1 MTLSQ
6 KALQRKR
13 EKKNTKRRLN
23 KPEGAVVAQAGKAH
37 QWQLAATEPIHE
49 VLVSAN
55 LFETGI
61 GALCI
66 ARRISG
72 GRIAVA
78 TFLLDT
84 YCLGVKNAMNGI
96 LDEPAYEDLVNKLMA
111 LTQSVARVVEPAYG
125 RKLLE
130 EMVAWSRSLG
140 FPPHPDYPTAA
151 QILGDIETTEDI
163 PSFSFG
169 RDGKPFYI
177 SGPNESLA
185 MSRRIADQLEKKCG
199 AGGYD
204 YLVQSGEPI
213 IGLK

>member
-13 EKKNTKRRLN
+13 DKKNAKRR
-23 KPEGAVVAQAGKAH
+23 GARPAGSVTTPPGRAR
-37 QWQLAATEPIHE
+37 QWQLAAAEPIHE

-55 LFETGI
+55 LFETGM

-66 ARRISG
+66 ARRIPD

-96 LDEPAYEDLVNKLMA
+96 LDESAYEDLVNKLMA
-111 LTQSVARVVEPAYG
+111 STQSVARVVEPAYG
-125 RKLLE
+125 RKLIE

-140 FPPHPDYPTAA
+140 FSPHPDYPMAA

-199 AGGYD
+199 TGGYD

-213 IGLK
+213 IELK

>member
-13 EKKNTKRRLN
+13 DKKNAKRRSA
-23 KPEGAVVAQAGKAH
+23 KPTGTVATPPGKAR

-55 LFETGI
+55 LFENGM
-61 GALCI
+61 GALCV
-66 ARRISG
+66 ARRISD

-78 TFLLDT
+78 VFLLDT

-96 LDEPAYEDLVNKLMA
+96 FDESGYESLVNSVMA
-111 LTQSVARVVEPAYG
+111 STQSVARQVEPAYG

-130 EMVAWSRSLG
+130 ELVAWSGSLG
-140 FPPHPDYPTAA
+140 FTPHPDYPTAA
-151 QILGDIETTEDI
+151 QILGDIEATEDI
-163 PSFSFG
+163 SSFSFG

-185 MSRRIADQLEKKCG
+185 MSRRIAEQLEKKCG

-204 YLVQSGEPI
+204 YVVQSGHDH
-213 IGLK
+213 

>member
-1 MTLSQ
+1 MALSQ

-13 EKKNTKRRLN
+13 DKKNAKRRTN
-23 KPEGAVVAQAGKAH
+23 KPASAVAAPPGKAR
-37 QWQLAATEPIHE
+37 QWQLAASEPIHE

-55 LFETGI
+55 LFETGM

-66 ARRISG
+66 ARRILD
-72 GRIAVA
+72 GRLAVA

-84 YCLGVKNAMNGI
+84 YCLGVKNVMNGI
-96 LDEPAYEDLVNKLMA
+96 LDEPIYEDLVNKLMA
-111 LTQSVARVVEPAYG
+111 STQSVARVVEPAYG
-125 RKLLE
+125 RQLLE
-130 EMVAWSRSLG
+130 ELVAWSSSLG

-151 QILGDIETTEDI
+151 LILGDIETTGDT

-177 SGPNESLA
+177 SGPKESLA
-185 MSRRIADQLEKKCG
+185 MSRRIAEQLEKSCG
-199 AGGYD
+199 ADGYD

-213 IGLK
+213 IELK